1 MAKGIFNDL
10 DLLKRSLD
18 AYALRQR
25 VIAENIAHVETPG
38 YRARSVAFEELL
50 RAAAGD
56 EDGAPLRRSQA
67 GHMPAPGAALPAAR
81 VQETAERALD
91 NGTNDVNLDLEM
103 AALAETSLR
112 HKMASRILALR
123 FQGIRSAIRGRGG
136 A

>member
-1 MAKGIFNDL
+1 VAKELFTGL

-25 VIAENIAHVETPG
+25 VIAENIAHTETPG
-38 YRARSVAFEELL
+38 YRARSVTFEELL
-50 RAAAGD
+50 RAAEGG
-56 EDGAPLRRSQA
+56 EGARLMRTQE
-67 GHMPAPGAALPAAR
+67 GHMPARGAEAPSAR
-81 VQETAERALD
+81 VQDGSERALD

-112 HKMASRILALR
+112 HKLASRILALR
-123 FQGIRSAIRGRGG
+123 YQGIRSAIRGRGG